1 MKKIMEAIWGDYEP
15 GLDTVLLS
23 MGYIVLV
30 VFLFIAVGNLWVS

>member
-23 MGYIVLV
+23 MGYIILV
-30 VFLFIAVGNLWVS
+30 VFLFIAVGSLWVS

>member
-1 MKKIMEAIWGDYEP
+1 MKKLMEAIWGDYEP

-30 VFLFIAVGNLWVS
+30 VFLWISVGNLWVS